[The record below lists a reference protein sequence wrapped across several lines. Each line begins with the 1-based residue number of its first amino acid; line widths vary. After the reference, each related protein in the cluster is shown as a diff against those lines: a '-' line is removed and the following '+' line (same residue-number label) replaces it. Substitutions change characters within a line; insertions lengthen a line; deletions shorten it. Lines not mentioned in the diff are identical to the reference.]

1 MMFSLTKNKTAIAI
15 LILLTFTGLS
25 SVASAATIV
34 SGGEE
39 SISSLIES
47 CRLSFAGDVIINA
60 AGDKTDYATVG
71 SGTGRANFFKNDYI
85 FALTA
90 NPWRNSEV
98 TTAQSTTGGANRTL
112 TNFVFIPMIS
122 TPIAVVYKLDGIRPA
137 GTAVQMSSAT
147 VAKIFAGQIT
157 KWNDPA
163 IIADNPPMTQINA
176 AIQQPAQPRLSAL
189 KGKIK
194 VTVSKTKNP
203 TKASLTVTISSA
215 AVTKTTKNLVITSTI
230 DDSKTVRKIYNKKP
244 KAGKL
249 TISVPYQSGAVY
261 IVKYDGKTLGNVSID
276 SREVAVPN
284 TSVSIE
290 FPDTAITVVK
300 RKETTETTNNFVNYL
315 NKTQST
321 IWSKTP
327 SDAFDSSFP
336 GVVPI
341 DGSFVAAQ
349 TNDGVVSAVLDR
361 DGSIGYAEL
370 FSINE
375 RRANGVSISTAKIK
389 NGAGEFV
396 APSSSGIKLAL
407 SMASVDSTTG
417 VVTHNYENTLSGAY
431 PISFITYGLANT
443 SGVGT
448 TVNNTIARN
457 FVNYVLN
464 TCAPKMAKIKGHA
477 DLPDNILNASK
488 MLAAKI
494 GV

>member
-1 MMFSLTKNKTAIAI
+1 MFSLTKHKIATAI
-15 LILLTFTGLS
+15 LTLLAFTAFS
-25 SVASAATIV
+25 SVANAATIV

-39 SISSLIES
+39 SISSLMES
-47 CRLSFAGDVIINA
+47 CRLSFAGDVTINA
-60 AGDKTDYATVG
+60 AGDKFEYNTVG
-71 SGTGRANFFKNDYI
+71 SGTGHANFFKNEYT

-90 NPWRNSEV
+90 RPWRASEI
-98 TTAQSTTGGANRTL
+98 TTALSTTGGANRTL
-112 TNFVFIPMIS
+112 TNFVYVPMFS
-122 TPIAVVYKLDGIRPA
+122 TPIAVVYKLDGVKPT

-157 KWNDPA
+157 RWNDPA
-163 IIADNPPMTQINA
+163 ILADNPPISQINA
-176 AIQQPAQPRLSAL
+176 AVQQPAQPRLSAL
-189 KGKIK
+189 KGRLK
-194 VTVSKTKNP
+194 VTAARAKNP
-203 TKASLTVTISSA
+203 TKATLVVNLNSA
-215 AVTKTTKNLVITSTI
+215 AITRTTKNLVITSTI
-230 DDSKTVRKIYNKKP
+230 DGGKTIRKIYNKRP
-244 KAGKL
+244 KAGVL
-249 TISVPYQSGAVY
+249 TISAPYQSGVVY
-261 IVKYDGKTLGNVSID
+261 LVKYDGRTLGNISID

-290 FPDTAITVVK
+290 LPDTLITVVK
-300 RKETTETTNNFVNYL
+300 RKDTTETTNNFVNYL

-361 DGSIGYAEL
+361 DGSIGYAEF

-396 APSSSGIKLAL
+396 APSTSGVRLAL
-407 SMASVDSTTG
+407 STASVDAATG
-417 VVTHNYENTLSGAY
+417 VVTHNYENALSGAY
-431 PISFITYGLANT
+431 PISFVTYGLANT
-443 SGVGT
+443 SGVGLPAYNAIVKT
-448 TVNNTIARN
+448 

-464 TCAPKMAKIKGHA
+464 TCAPKTAKFKGHA
-477 DLPDNILNASK
+477 DLPDSILSISNSISARI
-488 MLAAKI
+488 AT
-494 GV
+494 